1 MTRIDIN
8 AILDRW
14 HAGQS
19 AGVIVRELKLRH
31 VKQVYMVVSQARQ
44 IKDRRAVVHVDA
56 DGTPFGSY
64 AHANAYALGSR
75 APRGRLRE
83 ALPNGKL
90 MVENFPEEVDTD
102 YWGA

>member
-1 MTRIDIN
+1 MTIDVN

-31 VKQVYMVVSQARQ
+31 SKQVYAVVRNARQ
-44 IKDRRAVVHVDA
+44 ISDPRAVVHVDA
-56 DGTPFGSY
+56 RGTPVGSY
-64 AHANAYALGSR
+64 AHATAGALR
-75 APRGRLRE
+75 ENHARRVRLKE

-90 MVENFPEEVDTD
+90 MFEKPGEIDKDF
-102 YWGA
+102 WGV